1 MKSFILGHLLYIAC
15 VLLVLVIIE
24 GLIIY
29 VNWGKIKKKKGR
41 KSKST
46 GTVSK
51 EKYNEILEKLNASR
65 CEAKQ
70 YMSKYNTTERL
81 FKDQC
86 RRYDEACKNIDSLAQ
101 EIKEL
106 TCENDELKKLV
117 GIIKSSNAPETGS
130 TVILSPKSESK
141 EVPAENEA
149 TGTLQTPVQDD
160 AKTEVGKEVTAAK
173 EGLKT
178 ESPKEETKVEPAKVK
193 TMYASFPRS
202 AGSSIYFSDLSAN
215 RKEDSY
221 FELIITIASGKAT
234 FRPMD
239 FMRIRNYDPAMAA
252 MRTEG
257 VKPNVASTVIGIE
270 PGMAHLEGN
279 DWIIDNL
286 AKIKLA

>member
-15 VLLVLVIIE
+15 LLLVLVIIE

-41 KSKST
+41 KSNST
-46 GTVSK
+46 GKVSK

-65 CEAKQ
+65 CEAK
-70 YMSKYNTTERL
+70 KYERQ

-86 RRYDEACKNIDSLAQ
+86 RLYDEAYRSIESLEQ
-101 EIKEL
+101 QIKDL
-106 TCENDELKKLV
+106 IRENDEHNKLIVKKTAP
-117 GIIKSSNAPETGS
+117 NAPITDS
-130 TVILSPKSESK
+130 TVVLTPSIPKSESK
-141 EVPAENEA
+141 EAPAENEA
-149 TGTLQTPVQDD
+149 TRTLQTPVQDV
-160 AKTEVGKEVTAAK
+160 AKTGVGQEVTAAK

-221 FELIITIASGKAT
+221 FELNITIASGKAT

-257 VKPNVASTVIGIE
+257 VKPNVASTVLGIE
-270 PGMAHLEGN
+270 HGNAHLEGN
-279 DWIIDNL
+279 DWIIDNP